1 MPGLS
6 QPECKIIG
14 SEIVLPLR
22 FDAGT
27 GIAGPGFDAAGPAR
41 LHPAVS
47 LINIAGVP
55 VPGLGSRKQLVAHR
69 WVLPMRLA
77 ANIVIAWLSR
87 ESSSMRT
94 VGATSLQREVAE
106 ASQQA
111 VMPSM
116 RDLMM
121 MDDQRMRLKWSR
133 RRHGCGLVYPFQP
146 SIRMRARYNRG
157 LRGLGRRGLRPS
169 PGVMVR
175 DSARKSSMPEMI
187 RSRQGEAVLARPPY
201 GAGAGLVPVISLSRS
216 VLCMPRSANG
226 VVRRTRWRLCT
237 DLCVVLYGLTAA
249 PADHLESH

>member
-1 MPGLS
+1 MRTV
-6 QPECKIIG
+6 G
-14 SEIVLPLR
+14 SCPCDLPQ
-22 FDAGT
+22 T
-27 GIAGPGFDAAGPAR
+27 
-41 LHPAVS
+41 S
-47 LINIAGVP
+47 C
-55 VPGLGSRKQLVAHR
+55 
-69 WVLPMRLA
+69 
-77 ANIVIAWLSR
+77 IAWLSR

-187 RSRQGEAVLARPPY
+187 RSRQGGGCPGKAAIRRRSRTRPCNLIVEERSLHAQIGQRGGAAYEVEAV
-201 GAGAGLVPVISLSRS
+201 
-216 VLCMPRSANG
+216 
-226 VVRRTRWRLCT
+226 
-237 DLCVVLYGLTAA
+237 
-249 PADHLESH
+249 H